1 MSAIGYLTILGVALL
16 GLNQLSTGA
25 QRGLALGLLVG
36 FGTLFAL
43 SNIFE
48 KETLRLRTYFFVQT
62 IIVGTLVLLE
72 PSSGI
77 FLMLF
82 FMLSAQAMLSFPGNE
97 GYVWVGVFTAVT
109 GIMLVYTFHWR
120 DGFLILLPYATG
132 YWFFSAFARALA
144 SAEQSRKESQALLN
158 ELQTAHQQLQ
168 EYADQVEELAVAEE
182 RNRLARE
189 MHDTLGHR
197 LTVAS
202 VQLEGA
208 QRLISD
214 EPDKASQMV
223 ATVRDQ
229 VRDALA
235 ELRSTVATLREPLQT
250 DLSLDKALTR
260 LVASFD
266 GATDLKVALTLPNEE
281 LTVSEAH
288 RLMFYRATQE
298 ALTNVQRHAQ
308 AQHVWIDLVREN
320 DQIILSVSDD
330 GIGTHNQIDS
340 SSFGLRGLRERAAQ
354 LGGEVQFGNRPDVGV
369 VLKVVLPSFE
379 ESRS

>member
-1 MSAIGYLTILGVALL
+1 VS
-16 GLNQLSTGA
+16 
-25 QRGLALGLLVG
+25 
-36 FGTLFAL
+36 
-43 SNIFE
+43 
-48 KETLRLRTYFFVQT
+48 
-62 IIVGTLVLLE
+62 TLVLFE

-82 FMLSAQAMLSFPGNE
+82 FMLSAQAMLSFSGRE
-97 GYVWVGVFTAVT
+97 GYIWVGVFTLVT
-109 GIMLVYTFHWR
+109 GIILVYTFPLR

-132 YWFFSAFARALA
+132 YWFFAAFARALA
-144 SAEQSRKESQALLN
+144 SAEQSRRESQVLLN
-158 ELQTAHQQLQ
+158 ELQAAHQQLQ

-214 EPDKASQMV
+214 DPDKASQMV

-229 VRDALA
+229 VRDALG

-250 DLSLDKALTR
+250 GLSLDSALTR
-260 LVASFD
+260 LAASFE
-266 GATDLKVALTLPNEE
+266 GATHLKVALTLPNEE
-281 LTVSEAH
+281 YPIPDVH
-288 RLMFYRATQE
+288 RLTIYRAAQE

-308 AQHVWIDLVREN
+308 AQQVWMELAYSNEEMSLIVR
-320 DQIILSVSDD
+320 DD
-330 GIGTHNQIDS
+330 GIGAPDEIDS
-340 SSFGLRGLRERAAQ
+340 SRFGLRGLRERAAQ
-354 LGGEVQFGNRPDVGV
+354 LGGEIQFDNHPEGGAYIK
-369 VLKVVLPSFE
+369 LCLPLTSDK
-379 ESRS
+379 